1 MAKEI
6 KVYTILELVDI
17 LHVTRR
23 SIYEW
28 IKTGK
33 LHAVKLGK
41 EWRVREEDLDA
52 FLAKGTRE
60 K

>member
-52 FLAKGTRE
+52 FLAKGTRD

>member
-60 K
+60 

>member
-52 FLAKGTRE
+52 FLANGTRD
-60 K
+60 

>member
-6 KVYTILELVDI
+6 KLYTILELVDI

>member
-52 FLAKGTRE
+52 FLAKGTRD
-60 K
+60 

>member
-52 FLAKGTRE
+52 FLAKGTRGE
-60 K
+60 